1 MHRQIEMFAGVTA
14 SSMPTVKQFFTRQD
28 FSLMSWTSS
37 VKSSLT
43 HLLSSSAREKLDDD
57 NPNSTNWGGS
67 KTHTLEDHEAFR
79 MRDLKAGSCERK
91 TVKAHRTGDSQ
102 IYFTTDISV
111 T

>member
-43 HLLSSSAREKLDDD
+43 HLLSSSAREKRDDD

-67 KTHTLEDHEAFR
+67 KKHPVEDHEAFR
-79 MRDLKAGSCERK
+79 MKSGSCERK

-102 IYFTTDISV
+102 IYLTTDISV